1 MDELL
6 HIVIQRPRKRIAIAV
21 AEGEETFKAL
31 QLAVKHRIADFLLY
45 GDEKIIRKHMA
56 EGQFPLPAEWLI
68 HAASHTEACEKA
80 VHAVHAGEADVLM
93 KGLVHTSTFVR
104 TILQHGGLRSE
115 RLLSHVTIFQLP
127 QLERLLFVT
136 DSGMN
141 IHPTLEEKREIT
153 QNVIDLAHRLGIPQP
168 KVAILAA
175 IETVNPQMPVT
186 IDAAALAK
194 MADRGQIQG
203 GIVDGPLALDNA
215 ISPASVKEKGVL
227 SPVAGE
233 ADILVVP
240 TLEAGNTLYKAL
252 AYLADAR
259 VGALL
264 VGAKRPIILPSR
276 ADHAETKFHSM
287 LFALAQDY

>member
-6 HIVIQRPRKRIAIAV
+6 HIVIQRPRKRIALAV

-252 AYLADAR
+252 AYLAGAR